1 MATNEPKEEEER
13 GVERRRKEEEN
24 ESSGI
29 IPLTSSHGRPIERP
43 LDRDEEDEDEAE
55 RRAAEEHWERT
66 LDRLKS
72 ELVPVTHVVAIDG
85 SPNSDRAFSWAVRS
99 LPRHD
104 RLLLVYGTRK
114 VPMPGLE
121 VTLLERRS
129 ADEQRRKQ
137 RRKARTLAQHYAHR
151 CEDAGVTLSS
161 FLSSSFFFAFILF
174 RHASAKRERVSHNGR
189 REGRIEEVVGRVG
202 EILNH
207 RRISSPVHS
216 LHHLK
221 WWPARPSIPRG

>member
-1 MATNEPKEEEER
+1 MATNEPKEEEEEER

-55 RRAAEEHWERT
+55 RRAAEKHWERT

-151 CEDAGVTLSS
+151 CEDAGVNPFLFS
-161 FLSSSFFFAFILF
+161 FVFVLFSPSFF
-174 RHASAKRERVSHNGR
+174 SATLQQNGSECPTMGGERGGLKRWWA
-189 REGRIEEVVGRVG
+189 GRV
-202 EILNH
+202 
-207 RRISSPVHS
+207 RY
-216 LHHLK
+216 
-221 WWPARPSIPRG
+221 